1 MKVGLLMQKLY
12 DDLRNKVEQYK
23 CEDNIDNENALI
35 KSLDTLVNAKSFDSI
50 IDSNE
55 YRNKVLI
62 LLNED
67 LYDSLMNL
75 PDDYMQFEI
84 LLHQFFNK
92 RIINP
97 IKYLSPKIKFDLE
110 RDDDDENRKH
120 TVEEWESMLD
130 YASKLAVFWDGK
142 YELSVSEIYNN
153 IFKSFPRMN
162 FLKYLDYGLNP
173 QHLKDLDESL
183 GDTLESSSYIEDAED
198 SLLNKIDIQQIY
210 QLKYFEPNVY
220 AGMLSD
226 EITFL
231 QTGIEFMKTV
241 NVDDDS
247 KEVVF

>member
-12 DDLRNKVEQYK
+12 EDLKKKVEEYK
-23 CEDNIDNENALI
+23 CEENIDNENALI
-35 KSLDTLVNAKSFDSI
+35 ESLDTFVNAKSFDSI
-50 IDSNE
+50 IDSNK

-75 PDDYMQFEI
+75 PDNYIQFEI

-97 IKYLSPKIKFDLE
+97 IKYLSPKIKVDLE
-110 RDDDDENRKH
+110 RDDDDENREH
-120 TVEEWESMLD
+120 TVEEWDSMLV
-130 YASKLAVFWDGK
+130 YANKLAIFWDGE

-153 IFKSFPRMN
+153 VFKSFPRLN
-162 FLKYLDYGLNP
+162 FLKYLDYRLNP
-173 QHLKDLDESL
+173 QYLKDLDESL

-198 SLLNKIDIQQIY
+198 YLLNKFDIQQIY

-220 AGMLSD
+220 DKMLSD

-231 QTGIEFMKTV
+231 QTGIEFMRTV
-241 NVDDDS
+241 DVDVDG
-247 KEVVF
+247 KEVVN